1 MKRVFRLANA
11 EFNKIFYR
19 PSIFILT
26 AILIGSL
33 VLSYLLFTPTQNINK
48 LSFEGTSVGA
58 IYQEFTNSTGTK
70 DTKNAIDAYMTTSYN
85 TIDEEYQSI
94 AGEDKLKTMTDN
106 VTSLYVYL
114 QQTVLEEQTSI
125 YGNTTGDSLTST
137 QKNDLI
143 DLFKE
148 LKNRADELLRYLA
161 KIKGE
166 TLNFYLKTSEYETIY
181 AEVQDLYENVPT
193 DYSSYKTKSDFSRLS
208 NSLRSNI
215 DLKSSR
221 EIVGKLEKLTISE
234 EIYNQLV
241 ETYYTNAQTKLE
253 EVYFKQIEDFYVDY
267 YESKEETD
275 MNQINEYIAQ
285 YYSFAVMNTTL
296 LENKFMLLRV
306 NDKSDTEL
314 KDLVGYNELSKYNI
328 TEQNTKY
335 EYMLEKE
342 DFDYNY
348 LNSFNFNMA
357 SGSSSNAYDF
367 TVYAMQILSIFIIVF
382 TVFYACSSIA
392 GDQTSGTMKMIAIRP
407 YTRNKLFLGKF
418 LACLMFG
425 VMLLTI
431 SLVASLVVG
440 GVMYGLPLTNVL
452 VVFNSTNVMTISPI
466 LLLFLYLLSIVI
478 NLIFYIS
485 LAMFFSLIFKSN
497 TLSVFLSSALYALQI
512 ILNGTTN
519 SVWLKYTPWGHFDL
533 FKFFGNSKL
542 GFLSFNILPDS
553 NFIISAVVLGL
564 MIVILNTISHF
575 IFKTRDIS

>member
-1 MKRVFRLANA
+1 MKRVFRLAGA

-70 DTKNAIDAYMTTSYN
+70 DTKNAILAAMTTSYN
-85 TIDEEYQSI
+85 KIDEEYQSI
-94 AGEDKLKTMTDN
+94 TGEDKLQTLTDN
-106 VTSLYVYL
+106 VTTLYVFL
-114 QQTVLEEQTSI
+114 QQTILEQQTSI
-125 YGNTTGDSLTST
+125 YGSTTGDSLTAT
-137 QKNDLI
+137 QRNDLN
-143 DLFKE
+143 DLFRE

-166 TLNFYLKTSEYETIY
+166 TLNFYLKNSEYDTIY
-181 AEVQDLYENVPT
+181 EEVEDLYENVPT
-193 DYSSYKTKSDFSRLS
+193 DFSAYKTKSDYSRLS

-215 DLKSSR
+215 DLYKSR
-221 EIVGKLEKLTISE
+221 EIIGKLEELEINE
-234 EIYNQLV
+234 ETYNELV
-241 ETYYTNAQTKLE
+241 KTYYTDAQTKLNDF
-253 EVYFKQIEDFYVDY
+253 YFKQIEDYY
-267 YESKEETD
+267 AENYESKEEKD
-275 MNQINEYIAQ
+275 MLQINEYIAQ
-285 YYSFAVMNTTL
+285 FNSYATMNTTL

-306 NDKSDTEL
+306 NGKSDTEL
-314 KDLVGYNELSKYNI
+314 KDLVGYNELSKYDVI
-328 TEQNTKY
+328 EQNTKY

-348 LNSFNFNMA
+348 LNTFNFNMA

-392 GDQTSGTMKMIAIRP
+392 GDQSSGTMKMIAIRP
-407 YTRNKLFLGKF
+407 YTRNKLFFGKF

-425 VMLLTI
+425 IMLLTI
-431 SLVASLVVG
+431 SLIASLVVG
-440 GVMYGLPLTNVL
+440 GVMYGLPMTSVL
-452 VVFNSTNVMTISPI
+452 VVFNSTTVVTISPV
-466 LLLFLYLLSIVI
+466 LLLILYLVSIVI

-485 LAMFFSLIFKSN
+485 LAMFLSLVFKSN
-497 TLSVFLSSALYALQI
+497 TLSVFLASALYGLQI
-512 ILNGTTN
+512 ILNGTVN
-519 SVWLKYTPWGHFDL
+519 AVWLKYTPFGHFDL
-533 FKFFGNSKL
+533 FKYFGNSKL
-542 GFLSFNILPDS
+542 GFLSFNILPDA

-564 MIVILNTISHF
+564 MIVFLNTISHF